1 MQNVITPGLQDLILL
16 HLVLMQLSHFVL
28 VLHFAAILITF
39 CISITFCS
47 VTVEICQKIIIIFKI
62 TFYSVLVTIA
72 VFFFFFLFRSG
83 SLVTSTRA
91 FFLSFLP
98 LVFPDWQE
106 TQYELC
112 CRYIQTFLCLGYCF
126 SCQCFVGYRSTL
138 EWDLGRTFPLE
149 HIPYLS
155 GEGTWL
161 LP

>member
-72 VFFFFFLFRSG
+72 VFFFF
-83 SLVTSTRA
+83 
-91 FFLSFLP
+91 SFLG
-98 LVFPDWQE
+98 VA
-106 TQYELC
+106 
-112 CRYIQTFLCLGYCF
+112 
-126 SCQCFVGYRSTL
+126 
-138 EWDLGRTFPLE
+138 
-149 HIPYLS
+149 H
-155 GEGTWL
+155 
-161 LP
+161 